1 MFSDLIFVVSLS
13 ISAIT
18 LIGSPAYSQASIINK
33 IISFIFNFTVLIMIW
48 IRYTGTM
55 AILPIET
62 GQIIFLN
69 LLMLL
74 LVGLE
79 PYLLSIIQGAIF
91 VVNPSDLNLG
101 MADYASSLYALDI
114 AGLVAIQGFFRFSR
128 NRTSSYRNCLHDRA
142 LRGHNSQEGAE
153 ARPRHTIT
161 DNIALCNWIHYS
173 EPSTCFPRSN
183 PIRLLAWQHCRRQ
196 SSSRTG
202 QHTTLRI
209 GCLSRRASCGHLE
222 RLDRQV

>member
-1 MFSDLIFVVSLS
+1 MFSHLIFGLSLS

-18 LIGSPAYSQASIINK
+18 LIGSPAYSHASIMNK
-33 IISFIFNFTVLIMIW
+33 IISFVFNFIILIMIW

-79 PYLLSIIQGAIF
+79 PYLLSIIQGALF
-91 VVNPSDLNLG
+91 VVNPTDLNLG

-114 AGLVAIQGFFRFSR
+114 AGLVAIQGFFTHILSR
-128 NRTSSYRNCLHDRA
+128 EEEGLVPSSHLHKYRIGRNAQLVLAAVFVLSVLPQFWTTSVLGLP
-142 LRGHNSQEGAE
+142 LRIQIWWIPLLGSVILIVRKYGLGIPQKAE
-153 ARPRHTIT
+153 A
-161 DNIALCNWIHYS
+161 
-173 EPSTCFPRSN
+173 E
-183 PIRLLAWQHCRRQ
+183 
-196 SSSRTG
+196 
-202 QHTTLRI
+202 TTR
-209 GCLSRRASCGHLE
+209 G
-222 RLDRQV
+222 